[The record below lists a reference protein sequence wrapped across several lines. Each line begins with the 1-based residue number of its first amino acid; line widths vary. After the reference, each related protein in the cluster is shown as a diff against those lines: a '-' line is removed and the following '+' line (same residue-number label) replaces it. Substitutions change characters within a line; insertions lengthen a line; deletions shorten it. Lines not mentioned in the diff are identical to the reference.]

1 MNYIDFVAGDTAYKL
16 RLSTRAIVAL
26 ESKIG
31 CNPLTIFGAGD
42 TVPTITTMVYVLHA
56 ALQQLNHGITINDAY
71 DIFDRWLADGN
82 SMTDFIPVIID
93 IYRISGLI
101 NTEDTEK
108 N

>member
-1 MNYIDFVAGDTAYKL
+1 MNYIDFTAGNEQYKL

-71 DIFDRWLADGN
+71 DIFDKWLADGN
-82 SMTDFIPVIID
+82 AMTDFIPVIID
-93 IYRISGLI
+93 IYRVSGLI
-101 NTEDTEK
+101 NAEDTEK